1 MRYKDLVRLI
11 LIAAKH
17 LAFAKTRLASAL
29 PEAERRSLAEAMF
42 RDVLAAAMGSQ
53 RAERVAVV
61 TSDPGL
67 MALAREAGAITIDE
81 EYPRGLNLAV
91 GLAIE
96 ALVAAGATE
105 VCTVLSD
112 CPLVTARDI
121 DDVFA
126 ALAPGRGAVLVPSR
140 DFTGTNIIAR
150 SPADVI
156 PTLFGRMSLVKH
168 LDECRRAK
176 VPCEIIRQSGPAL
189 DLDLPA
195 DLIEFVRT
203 AGPGNTLNQ
212 LARLGLASN

>member
-1 MRYKDLVRLI
+1 MRFI

-42 RDVLAAAMGSQ
+42 RDVLAASMGSQ

-67 MALAREAGAITIDE
+67 MALAREAGALTIDE
-81 EYPRGLNLAV
+81 EYPRGLNVAV
-91 GLAIE
+91 GIAID
-96 ALVAAGATE
+96 ALIAAGATE

-121 DDVFA
+121 DEVFA
-126 ALAPGRGAVLVPSR
+126 ALAPGNGVVLVPSR

-150 SPADVI
+150 SPANVI

-168 LDECRRAK
+168 LDECRRANAR
-176 VPCEIIRQSGPAL
+176 CEIIRQSGPAL
-189 DLDLPA
+189 DLDLLA
-195 DLIEFVRT
+195 DLLEFVRT
-203 AGPGNTLNQ
+203 AGPSNTLNQ